1 MLCDDCRERPAN
13 VHVTKI
19 NNNHKVERHLCDA
32 CAQKTG
38 EISFSTDTQ
47 FAVQDFLKGMLS
59 HGFAGFPRSE
69 AAARCP
75 NCRMTF
81 EDFSRSGKIGCS
93 VCYDSFSDRLNPM
106 LHRIHGTAG
115 HTGKIPKRCGGG
127 GVWAHRHHKSVVY
140 HSRRFPVC
148 GSQDRDPAGRLP
160 DNAHSGQEK
169 SRAQQ
174 PRRAGDNPFH
184 RRRRYPC
191 PRGCQAF
198 RP

>member
-115 HTGKIPKRCGGG
+115 HTGKIPKRCGGALALRQRLKQLRQELEHFVSREEYEQAAKIRDDIKALEKELNIG
-127 GVWAHRHHKSVVY
+127 G
-140 HSRRFPVC
+140 
-148 GSQDRDPAGRLP
+148 
-160 DNAHSGQEK
+160 
-169 SRAQQ
+169 
-174 PRRAGDNPFH
+174 
-184 RRRRYPC
+184 
-191 PRGCQAF
+191 
-198 RP
+198 